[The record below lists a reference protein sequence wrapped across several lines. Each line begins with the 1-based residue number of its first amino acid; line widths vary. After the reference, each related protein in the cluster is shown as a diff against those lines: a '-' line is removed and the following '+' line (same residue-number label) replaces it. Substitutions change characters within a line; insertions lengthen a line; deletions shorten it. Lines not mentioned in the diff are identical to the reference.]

1 MVKKQK
7 LQKENRGNT
16 NTHINFRKME
26 FSKKFIARPSKYNE
40 QHNLID
46 RFFFLFQLY
55 YANWSGRI
63 YIEKEFSTDPGKR
76 RSPYTKSIVPGTGT
90 T

>member
-16 NTHINFRKME
+16 NVHIKFHM
-26 FSKKFIARPSKYNE
+26 KKFIARPSKYNE

-46 RFFFLFQLY
+46 RLFVLFQLY
-55 YANWSGRI
+55 YANWSWRI

>member
-16 NTHINFRKME
+16 NVHINFRKME
-26 FSKKFIARPSKYNE
+26 FSKEFIARPSKYNE

-46 RFFFLFQLY
+46 RFFVSALLCKLVL
-55 YANWSGRI
+55 AN
-63 YIEKEFSTDPGKR
+63 PH
-76 RSPYTKSIVPGTGT
+76 
-90 T
+90 